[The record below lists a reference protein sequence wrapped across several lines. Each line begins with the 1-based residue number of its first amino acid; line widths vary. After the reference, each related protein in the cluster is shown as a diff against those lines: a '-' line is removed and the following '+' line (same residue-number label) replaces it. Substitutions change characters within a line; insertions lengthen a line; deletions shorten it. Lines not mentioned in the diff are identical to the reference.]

1 MGRATVKSLLLVA
14 WALIHFKDSGVEAA
28 DGCEVRGRT
37 YPFGQPFSFTNG
49 CFQYSCD
56 CNRDGSWECPLER
69 TQNTCVQNRRDPSR
83 RQNKSKGCKVK
94 GRYYSLD
101 RPFSFTDGC
110 YKYDCV
116 CKNDGS
122 WDCPAAKTVN
132 VCNENTEK
140 ESIHEIITE
149 FGQEGCLVKN
159 KYYEL
164 GAPFSFEDG
173 CFLYKC
179 QCFLDGSWNC
189 PAATTED
196 ICRDESKQ
204 SQKNSTFQLNIRG
217 CSVKGQHY
225 PLGQPFSFVDGC
237 YKYHCDCQE
246 DGGWECPATQTENI
260 CQQRKEEKGGKEIA
274 WNFFSATLVRTEG
287 LEVTNCQV
295 EGSQYPLGQPF
306 YYRNRCFR
314 YSCHCELDGS
324 WNCPARD
331 AENMCPG
338 RNVEEYAI
346 SRSLVVISEVKA
358 CHAKGRY
365 YTLDRPFSFV
375 DGCFR
380 YNCQCNGDGSW
391 ECTSEE
397 AEYIC
402 QGSSTT
408 ERQKPQHQF
417 YGRSVVV
424 SSGTKVK
431 FCVTQGV
438 RHTLGQPFSF
448 SYGCF
453 QYRCDCL
460 INGSWEC
467 PKERAQFTCRS
478 AHTETARKTYT
489 WSMYIMKKE
498 NVRSCVINGAEFPL
512 GRTFNFIE
520 NCFKFRCNCHL
531 DGSWECPAKRTEYS
545 CGPRREDKTRMTF
558 STKRLGSIGSIIV
571 TSQYEIRYCTVNNER
586 FNLGSRFSFTEGCF
600 KYNCM
605 CFRNG
610 SWECPG
616 SDSQY
621 ICRRDTSVSFIP
633 VSSKRFY
640 VIHQTDANS
649 CFANNQRYR
658 LGESFSFVLDCFR
671 YNCQCFYNASWECPA
686 DKSQY
691 VCRDERRPQPTRP
704 PRNEGNIG
712 SIIVVSQ
719 SEIRYC
725 MVNNE
730 RYNLGS
736 RFSFTEGCFK
746 YTCMCYR
753 NGSWECPGSDSQYI
767 CDRDT
772 DWASI
777 PVSSKRF
784 YVIHQTDTDS
794 CFANNQRYRLG
805 ESFSFVLDCFRY
817 NCQCFHNGSWECP
830 ADRSEYVCGD
840 RTRPQPT
847 RPPRNEVFQQS
858 VVLNIGQ
865 TLSSCVA
872 NGQEYPLNKPFTFT
886 DNCYRYVCMCHSN
899 GSWECPGERAEYSCP
914 QTPSQE
920 PKKMPSRNM
929 YVVVNDDPE
938 SCYVKGRKYT
948 LGRPFSFEYG
958 CFEYECNCNTDGSW
972 ECLSEN
978 TKNICGKPREEL
990 PYPSTS
996 RPKISQRSVVVK
1008 TVSSIRYCSVNGNE
1022 FPLGTDFTFTD
1033 GCFRYQC
1040 ECYHNG
1046 SWQCPGDDAEYV
1058 CGDQSEKEK
1067 KKAASSINFHVIVS
1081 DEMRNCEVNGE
1092 SYSLGR
1098 AFTFRIGCFE
1108 FNCFCNTD
1116 GSWECLAEG
1125 IAYICDRHGRE
1136 RSHHSSKWQQV
1147 FQRSVVVRT
1156 AASIRHCSVN
1166 GKEFALG
1173 EDFTFTDGCFRYQC
1187 ECYRNGSWQCPGDD
1201 AKYICG
1207 DQSEKEKKKA
1217 STRTTYIVVSDDPM
1231 ACVVEGK
1238 RYVLGRPFS
1247 FERGCFE
1254 YNCDCNR
1261 DGSWE
1266 CSSQKSEYIC
1276 DHDGNRKQEHT
1287 TECHDCVVRGK
1298 IISSGRRFSFEDGC
1312 LEFHCHCRC
1321 DGSYYCPASQ
1331 TVSKCST
1338 CQNCTVDG
1346 MKYAGGIGFKR
1357 RIDCEAISCFC
1368 HCNGTYICYPEQT
1381 MQLPCN
1387 TDIAHT
1393 GTPKPTQSVPY
1404 TLSGTLKPIKG
1415 PDHPVVGGISQS
1427 YVSPTPPSL
1436 GTVSPPHKE
1445 ANKVDLSLINET
1457 EVHHDIEVKADSS
1470 IAIQGA
1476 RLVHSKNET
1485 QLKFGNG
1492 TFSIHRTIS
1501 TSDNDT
1507 VLTANSDT
1515 CQICHVYSKVHR
1527 GNTQFRFIEGCYEY
1541 LCNCYCDGSWTCPDN
1556 LSVNTCKKKKLTC
1569 VVDGRSYRLNTTFIK
1584 QIDSCTEQTCNCN
1597 IDGSFHCLEDSVVDV
1612 CRQAPAC
1619 RLCSVRGK
1627 IIQPKTNFQLRE
1639 GCFKYK
1645 CQCNC
1650 DGGWNCP
1657 KETAVNLCKRNN
1669 KCIRCN
1675 AYGTTAAPN
1684 SNFELEKDCI
1694 RYQCRCNCDGSWN
1707 CPGETAVR
1715 ICGNKCIRCNAKGTI
1730 AEPDSD
1736 FILRQDCIKYQ
1747 CRCNCDGS
1755 WNCPGEKA
1763 LNVCNM
1769 DERTGCYYCDVK
1781 GDRKNGNSRFELKE
1795 GCYRYQC
1802 RCNCDGSWNCP
1813 AETAV
1818 NECPAKCHQCDVRGA
1833 KHEPNTRFSL
1843 QDGCIKY
1850 DCICNCDGGWR
1861 CPTGVDT
1868 CNTDPETG
1876 CHYCDVR
1883 GEKKKGH
1890 TRFEL
1895 EENCYKFQCACNC
1908 DGSWKCPAATAI
1920 NICQQNKT
1928 TCINCVI
1935 SGKSYQSN
1943 IAFTRD
1949 VDCYRYR
1956 CFCNCDGSWN
1966 CPAESAEFICNE
1978 PSRGNCRQC
1987 NAKGKVYA
1995 GNTEFQHEEN
2005 CYRYKCTCNCD
2016 GSWNCPAEN
2025 AKYICGASTGNCKQ
2039 CDAKGKVYAG
2049 NTEFQHEENC
2059 YRYKCKCNCD
2069 GSWNCPAENAKYIC
2083 GASTGNC
2090 KQCDAKG
2097 KVYAGNSEF
2106 QHEEN
2111 CYRYKCKCNCDGSW
2125 NCPAENAKYICG
2137 ASTGNCKQCDAK
2149 GKVYAGNTEFQHE
2162 ENCYRYKCKCNC
2174 DGSWNCPAENAK
2186 YICGASTGNCKQC
2199 DVKGKVYAG
2208 NSEFQYEENCYRYDC
2223 KCNCDGSWNC
2233 PAENAKYICGASTG
2247 NCKQCDAKGKVYAGN
2262 SEFQHEE
2269 NCYRYDCK
2277 CNCDGSWNCPAENAK
2292 YICGASTGNCK
2303 QCDAKGKVYAGNS
2316 EFQHEENCYRYDCKC
2331 NCDGSWNCPAEN
2343 AKYICGASTGNCQQC
2358 DAKGKIIK
2366 GNTEFQHEE
2375 NCYRYQCKCNCD
2387 GSWNCPAHNAKYIC
2401 GEQRENCKQCN
2412 AKGRIY
2418 AGNTEFHHEENCYRY
2433 RCKCNCDGSWNCPA
2447 ENAEYICGA
2456 STGNCQQCDAKGKIV
2471 EGNTEFQ
2478 HEENCYRYKCKCNCD
2493 GSWNCPSHN
2502 AEYICGDSSI
2512 PQSDRSCATCRLG
2525 NEVHQENTAVIVN
2538 NFCYHYLCH
2547 CLCNGTWNCP
2557 NDKII
2562 NRCSSVNQYPCPGEK
2577 KKCLANRVEYSPG
2590 ISFYQEDNCE
2600 KHLCTCQCNGS
2611 INCFQRTAM
2620 PNCTVNKSPQC
2631 KDCIKQGCKVNG
2643 TMYYTEH
2650 FSFIH
2655 KCVLYNCSCKNG
2667 KHTCPSK
2674 LSSKIC

>member
-1 MGRATVKSLLLVA
+1 MQTAVLLITKDIQLENHSLLFWIVSVT
-14 WALIHFKDSGVEAA
+14 IVSV
-28 DGCEVRGRT
+28 
-37 YPFGQPFSFTNG
+37 S
-49 CFQYSCD
+49 SM
-56 CNRDGSWECPLER
+56 
-69 TQNTCVQNRRDPSR
+69 DP
-83 RQNKSKGCKVK
+83 G
-94 GRYYSLD
+94 
-101 RPFSFTDGC
+101 
-110 YKYDCV
+110 
-116 CKNDGS
+116 
-122 WDCPAAKTVN
+122 N
-132 VCNENTEK
+132 VLQ
-140 ESIHEIITE
+140 ID
-149 FGQEGCLVKN
+149 Q
-159 KYYEL
+159 
-164 GAPFSFEDG
+164 
-173 CFLYKC
+173 
-179 QCFLDGSWNC
+179 
-189 PAATTED
+189 
-196 ICRDESKQ
+196 
-204 SQKNSTFQLNIRG
+204 
-217 CSVKGQHY
+217 
-225 PLGQPFSFVDGC
+225 
-237 YKYHCDCQE
+237 
-246 DGGWECPATQTENI
+246 
-260 CQQRKEEKGGKEIA
+260 
-274 WNFFSATLVRTEG
+274 
-287 LEVTNCQV
+287 
-295 EGSQYPLGQPF
+295 
-306 YYRNRCFR
+306 
-314 YSCHCELDGS
+314 
-324 WNCPARD
+324 
-331 AENMCPG
+331 NMC
-338 RNVEEYAI
+338 VE
-346 SRSLVVISEVKA
+346 
-358 CHAKGRY
+358 
-365 YTLDRPFSFV
+365 
-375 DGCFR
+375 
-380 YNCQCNGDGSW
+380 
-391 ECTSEE
+391 
-397 AEYIC
+397 
-402 QGSSTT
+402 T
-408 ERQKPQHQF
+408 EHDHIPQDHSPQ
-417 YGRSVVV
+417 
-424 SSGTKVK
+424 
-431 FCVTQGV
+431 
-438 RHTLGQPFSF
+438 
-448 SYGCF
+448 
-453 QYRCDCL
+453 
-460 INGSWEC
+460 
-467 PKERAQFTCRS
+467 
-478 AHTETARKTYT
+478 TA
-489 WSMYIMKKE
+489 
-498 NVRSCVINGAEFPL
+498 
-512 GRTFNFIE
+512 
-520 NCFKFRCNCHL
+520 
-531 DGSWECPAKRTEYS
+531 
-545 CGPRREDKTRMTF
+545 
-558 STKRLGSIGSIIV
+558 
-571 TSQYEIRYCTVNNER
+571 
-586 FNLGSRFSFTEGCF
+586 
-600 KYNCM
+600 
-605 CFRNG
+605 
-610 SWECPG
+610 
-616 SDSQY
+616 
-621 ICRRDTSVSFIP
+621 
-633 VSSKRFY
+633 
-640 VIHQTDANS
+640 
-649 CFANNQRYR
+649 
-658 LGESFSFVLDCFR
+658 
-671 YNCQCFYNASWECPA
+671 
-686 DKSQY
+686 
-691 VCRDERRPQPTRP
+691 

-746 YTCMCYR
+746 YTCMCFR

-767 CDRDT
+767 CHRDT
-772 DWASI
+772 DWANI

-784 YVIHQTDTDS
+784 YVIQQRDTDS
-794 CFANNQRYRLG
+794 CFANNQRYPVG
-805 ESFSFVLDCFRY
+805 EPFSFVLDCFRY

-830 ADRSEYVCGD
+830 ADKSQYVCQD
-840 RTRPQPT
+840 RTRPHPTRPQPT
-847 RPPRNEVFQQS
+847 LPPSHEVFQQS

-1058 CGDQSEKEK
+1058 
-1067 KKAASSINFHVIVS
+1067 
-1081 DEMRNCEVNGE
+1081 
-1092 SYSLGR
+1092 
-1098 AFTFRIGCFE
+1098 
-1108 FNCFCNTD
+1108 
-1116 GSWECLAEG
+1116 
-1125 IAYICDRHGRE
+1125 
-1136 RSHHSSKWQQV
+1136 
-1147 FQRSVVVRT
+1147 
-1156 AASIRHCSVN
+1156 
-1166 GKEFALG
+1166 
-1173 EDFTFTDGCFRYQC
+1173 
-1187 ECYRNGSWQCPGDD
+1187 
-1201 AKYICG
+1201 CG

-1507 VLTANSDT
+1507 VLTTNSDT

-1736 FILRQDCIKYQ
+1736 FILRQDCMKYQ

-1755 WNCPGEKA
+1755 WNCPREKT

-2005 CYRYKCTCNCD
+2005 CYRYKCKCNCDGSWNCPAENAKYICDASTGNCKQCNAKGKVYAGNTEFQHEENCYRYDCKCNCD

-2097 KVYAGNSEF
+2097 KVYAGNTEF

-2111 CYRYKCKCNCDGSW
+2111 CYRYDCKCNCDGSW

-2162 ENCYRYKCKCNC
+2162 ENCYRYDCKCNC

-2186 YICGASTGNCKQC
+2186 YICGASTGNCKQCDAKGKVYAGNTEFQHEENCYRYDCKCNCDGSWNCPAENAKYICGASTGNCQQC

-2233 PAENAKYICGASTG
+2233 PAENAKY
-2247 NCKQCDAKGKVYAGN
+2247 V
-2262 SEFQHEE
+2262 
-2269 NCYRYDCK
+2269 
-2277 CNCDGSWNCPAENAK
+2277 
-2292 YICGASTGNCK
+2292 
-2303 QCDAKGKVYAGNS
+2303 
-2316 EFQHEENCYRYDCKC
+2316 
-2331 NCDGSWNCPAEN
+2331 
-2343 AKYICGASTGNCQQC
+2343 CGASTGNCQQC

-2401 GEQRENCKQCN
+2401 GEQRENCRQCN

-2478 HEENCYRYKCKCNCD
+2478 HEENCYRYDCKCNCD

-2631 KDCIKQGCKVNG
+2631 KDCIKQGKFYRGNSMFHYQYGCFKYTCSCGCDGEIVCPRDKRVDICAANRDAPTQSPSCRDCRVNNETYKGNTRFTYQRHCMRYQCTCSCDGKWQCPTETAVDTCNNQTQVTVAPLNNTNCRSCFIKHNSYKGNTVFFLNNACYRYRCKCSCDGSWECPTGTAVDICHGLQGQSDRKCTNCNVRGQLYKGGEEFDLLEACFKFKCSCDCEGNWKCPSQQPENVCNHEEPLRETCLQCEVKGKKYPGNQWFTYKQGCRRFQCKCRCNGNWHCPKHLTANVCSVVKDKVKSDGTCRSCIVRGNKYAGDSFFSFDRNCLRFRCSCNCDGTWNCLAGPAIHICTRRRLIGFCKKCYLGEKVIEGNSTFEYDFGCTRYQCKCFCDGKFFCPGDRTQPICGNDSLPDTGVESTKPSNVCQNCTLNDKSFLGNSNFRYTLNCFQYECTCGCDGTWACPPERSINICAKSKLTDCNQCIINGYHYKGNSQFSRQVDCFEYTCTCYCNGSWVCPAEKARYICGDQCQSCLVNGNVYRGESSNVIQKGCKKMECFCSCNGSWSCEVLSDTCIPPSSVRVPQGRCRPCSLHGKIYEGNTWFSRIEGCLEKSCKCNCNGRWTCENDNVKNLCNSNSTTESPSPSSHPPHPPPSTTVLTKTYDARFIGCKVNG